1 MYANIAVPLVPDLS
15 VPSVDFLSKVPCFL
29 FFVHISFFIKIIFA
43 GLSRTCLRCSHVT
56 HISCWNSLD
65 VTVPI
70 CPSGCGCFC
79 TGSDGP
85 FTCPSTPFPSLFSLP
100 SEI

>member
-1 MYANIAVPLVPDLS
+1 M
-15 VPSVDFLSKVPCFL
+15 
-29 FFVHISFFIKIIFA
+29 
-43 GLSRTCLRCSHVT
+43 T
-56 HISCWNSLD
+56 HISCWESLD

-85 FTCPSTPFPSLFSLP
+85 FTRPSTRLGLTPPFPSAFSLP
-100 SEI
+100 SEVYND